1 MTSKRGTYRTGRDRI
16 ESILDAAHMLF
27 VRNGYRATSLRDIA
41 AEAGISH
48 PAVLRY
54 FATRGEILTALIT
67 RLDAQS
73 ERIWGQGEWSDRV
86 VPSAAAVA
94 RGSEAVPGWIEL
106 FTALLG
112 EATSPGHPGHPM
124 MLERR
129 QEAQRRGRAFFEAH
143 GLSAVEAAL
152 AMTEVV
158 AGWEGLQILAL
169 YFPGRIDIPAQ
180 LEAFERRVPHLV
192 AASSRPRTAAAQSE
206 PVLPPSLAGD
216 DARARIVAAAAQ
228 LYAAHG
234 YYETSM
240 QAVAD
245 EAGMTRAAVIHV
257 APTKQ
262 ALLELV
268 VAALYSRVVDDPWV
282 LRLDRLPRWV
292 TAAEIVLLCEAT
304 VPAHPLHDRSAEQL
318 ESTRRELAALLESQ
332 GVTGADAAAGA
343 DWQVAVGL
351 GCMIAWLYEP
361 DRIDPDAVLDAV
373 KARILGEAAS
383 SDRVVTST
391 RNLPT

>member
-1 MTSKRGTYRTGRDRI
+1 MASRRGTYRTGRDRI
-16 ESILDAAHMLF
+16 ESILDAAHVLF
-27 VRNGYRATSLRDIA
+27 VRNGYRATSMRDIA

-73 ERIWGQGEWSDRV
+73 ERIWGRGERTDRA
-86 VPSAAAVA
+86 VPSAATVA
-94 RGSEAVPGWIEL
+94 RGSESVPGWIEL

-112 EATSPGHPGHPM
+112 EATSPRHPGHAM

-129 QEAQRRGRAFFEAH
+129 REAQRRGLAFFESR
-143 GLSAVEAAL
+143 GLSAAEAEL

-169 YFPGRIDIPAQ
+169 YFPGGIDIPAQ
-180 LEAFERRVPHLV
+180 LAAFERRVPHLV
-192 AASSRPRTAAAQSE
+192 AGAAGQRAADAHSD
-206 PVLPPSLAGD
+206 PVLPPSLTGD
-216 DARARIVAAAAQ
+216 DARARVVAAAAQ

-245 EAGMTRAAVIHV
+245 EAGMTRAALIHI

-262 ALLELV
+262 ALLEIV
-268 VAALYSRVVDDPWV
+268 VDALYSRVVDDPWV

-318 ESTRRELAALLESQ
+318 EWTRAELAALLESQ
-332 GVTGADAAAGA
+332 GVAAADAGAGA

-373 KARILGEAAS
+373 KRRILGEAAAA
-383 SDRVVTST
+383 DRVVRT
-391 RNLPT
+391 PAPGE